1 MSITA
6 FLSIL
11 NGVIFLFTPRLG
23 MLIFG
28 NATDLVGVMNMR
40 FFGACA
46 AGFGVVLWTLR
57 GITSPAVQKGVS
69 LGSLVTLGLSVIVGL
84 HGAITGNIHF
94 LGFISVGIDL
104 LLSIGFGYF
113 FVTLYRKS

>member
-28 NATDLVGVMNMR
+28 NATDAVGVMNMR

-46 AGFGVVLWTLR
+46 TGFGVILWTLR
-57 GITSPAVQKGVS
+57 GITSTVIQKGVS
-69 LGSLVTLGLSVIVGL
+69 LGSLVTLGSSFIVGL

-94 LGFISVGIDL
+94 LGIISVGIDFI
-104 LLSIGFGYF
+104 LSIGFGYF
-113 FVTLYRKS
+113 FVTLY